1 MRYTKTFL
9 SAASFF
15 SLLGSHVLA
24 ADLGPATFPERAP
37 YMPVETASGW
47 YLRGDVAYNFSS
59 TVKAHVDY
67 PGGSTQSE
75 YELKRGF
82 SPFIG
87 VGYQFNNYLRADAT
101 VGYSQRDSNYYET
114 TTDLWEAMA
123 NAYVDLGNYYGITP
137 YVGGGIGFA
146 NVNYDYQGPVDARLK
161 SGGTNRF
168 EWALMAGIA
177 VDITPRLKLDLG
189 YRYADIGGKDLYQN
203 GDVTIRDDGI
213 KTHQIRA
220 GVRFN
225 TW

>member
-1 MRYTKTFL
+1 MAQAARRQTGAAAGREPAGGAWRRRVTRPGPQAGHGRHHGAAEGHHL
-9 SAASFF
+9 SDRCQAA
-15 SLLGSHVLA
+15 A
-24 ADLGPATFPERAP
+24 
-37 YMPVETASGW
+37 
-47 YLRGDVAYNFSS
+47 RGDPGPEP
-59 TVKAHVDY
+59 
-67 PGGSTQSE
+67 PGGQA
-75 YELKRGF
+75 

-189 YRYADIGGKDLYQN
+189 YRYAASASNIPSS
-203 GDVTIRDDGI
+203 R
-213 KTHQIRA
+213 
-220 GVRFN
+220 
-225 TW
+225 